1 MLPISATELASLRAE
16 LNSTFPDLAT
26 VLRKTVSSNGRGGQ
40 TTSYVAQTPQI
51 ACIVTIG
58 TTTDR
63 NPKKVEHSQQVAVTT
78 WTVKLPFGSSVAI
91 SDRLLIGSTTY
102 EIFDTVTPA
111 RSLQLADDYLCR
123 AVE

>member
-1 MLPISATELASLRAE
+1 MLPISATELQSLRSE

-26 VLRKTVSSNGRGGQ
+26 VLRKTPVSNGRGGQ
-40 TTSYVAQTPQI
+40 TVTYVAQSPQI
-51 ACIVTIG
+51 ACIVTIAP
-58 TTTDR
+58 TSDR

-78 WTVKLPFGSSVAI
+78 WLVKVAFGSPVQVT
-91 SDRLLIGSTTY
+91 DRLQIGSTTY

>member
-26 VLRKTVSSNGRGGQ
+26 VLRKTPVLERARGS
-40 TTSYVAQTPQI
+40 TTTYVAQSPQI

-78 WTVKLPFGSSVAI
+78 WTLKVPVGSPVQI
-91 SDRLLIGSTTY
+91 SDRITVGSTTY

>member
-1 MLPISATELASLRAE
+1 MLPISATELAALRAE

-26 VLRKTVSSNGRGGQ
+26 VLRKTVFERERAVQ
-40 TTSYVAQTPQI
+40 TTTYVAQTPQI

-78 WTVKLPFGSSVAI
+78 WTVKLPVGSSVAI
-91 SDRLLIGSTTY
+91 SDRSDRLNHL
-102 EIFDTVTPA
+102 
-111 RSLQLADDYLCR
+111 RNL
-123 AVE
+123 

>member
-26 VLRKTVSSNGRGGQ
+26 VLRKTPVSNGRGGQ
-40 TTSYVAQTPQI
+40 TVTYVAQTPQI
-51 ACIVTIG
+51 ACMVTIG

-78 WTVKLPFGSSVAI
+78 WTSKCLSSPVQVT
-91 SDRLLIGSTTY
+91 DRLTVGSTTY